1 MEFAKENYRVSTLIE
16 QFERGLVVPNPE
28 YQRGL
33 QWDANQ
39 MKSLIDSLFRK
50 YPLPPIFLHEKKSK
64 GLRDEESSKFEIVD
78 GQQRIRSL
86 VKFRKNEFELLETKD
101 KRLKIPNSLRG
112 MKAAWQGLTY
122 DRLPPAQQQIFDEHL
137 LEAYC
142 ITGSVNDDEV
152 RDLFIRLQSGKPLT
166 PQQVR
171 DAWPGPIGPFVEQ
184 LAGKLDRVPS
194 LTLFAKIDRRGSKEE
209 EATDKRV
216 NHRVICAQLLLLFM
230 ERSRHP
236 DNYCAISSKNLDQ
249 LYHENTTFKR
259 NSDEAERFI
268 ELLKK
273 TERVVEYLEGH
284 TGKGKFRRLDIVGL
298 FCVLHDL
305 SYMENIRIENSHL
318 QKIAEIVHELSRTP
332 LGKSTS
338 LAAVQA
344 ASNAL
349 RERVQNDEGT
359 LIKLDVKRVFSDA
372 QKVKI
377 RERLDGKC
385 EVCKKPV
392 LTNDEEFDHF
402 PIAHAR
408 GGKTEVNNGRL
419 VHRRCHPRFGRIP
432 DE

>member
-1 MEFAKENYRVSTLIE
+1 MEFAKENYKVATLID
-16 QFERGLVVPNPE
+16 QFDRGLVVPNPE

-64 GLRDEESSKFEIVD
+64 GLRGEESSKFEIVD

-112 MKAAWQGLTY
+112 MKALWQGLTY
-122 DRLPPAQQQIFDEHL
+122 DKLPADLQMVFDEHM

-142 ITGSVNDDEV
+142 ITGAVNDDEV
-152 RDLFIRLQSGKPLT
+152 RDLFIRLQAGKPLT

-216 NHRVICAQLLLLFM
+216 NHRVICAQLLLLYM

-259 NSDEAERFI
+259 TSEEAEKFI
-268 ELLKK
+268 DLLRN
-273 TERVVEYLEGH
+273 TERVVEYLEGFS
-284 TGKGKFRRLDIVGL
+284 GKGKFRRLDIVGL
-298 FCVLHDL
+298 FCFLHDL
-305 SYMENIRIENSHL
+305 SYMDNIRIENSHL
-318 QKIAEIVHELSRTP
+318 QKIAEIVHELSGMP

-344 ASNAL
+344 AANAL
-349 RERVQNDEGT
+349 RERAQKEEG
-359 LIKLDVKRVFSDA
+359 LMIKLDPKRVFSDS
-372 QKVKI
+372 QKQKI
-377 RERLDGKC
+377 REKQDGEC
-385 EVCKKPV
+385 DVCKKAV
-392 LTNDEEFDHF
+392 LDNDEEFDHY
-402 PIAHAR
+402 PMAYAR
-408 GGKTEVNNGRL
+408 GGKTEVSNGRL
-419 VHRRCHPRFGRIP
+419 VHRRCHPRHGRIP
-432 DE
+432 D